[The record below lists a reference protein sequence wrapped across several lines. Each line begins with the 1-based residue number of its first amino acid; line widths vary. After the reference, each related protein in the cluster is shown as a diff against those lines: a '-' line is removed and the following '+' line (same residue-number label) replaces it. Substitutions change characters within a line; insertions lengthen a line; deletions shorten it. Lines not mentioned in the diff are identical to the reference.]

1 MSGPRSSAAWSR
13 TSTAWACG
21 SAASAAAASA
31 SGRSLR
37 RSTMSGTGSIR
48 IGRAAGRRR
57 ARRSRERR
65 RVTAWLRRR
74 ETTGR
79 CGSIPGRDEARVFVA
94 GSRRDAGRERAAAMA
109 ANRGTGRGGGGSGC
123 SWRTSSRRY
132 GRRGSR
138 VGLARAP
145 HRHRRSIRTVAGHGV
160 PWRVG
165 DPQGIGEG
173 LCASPS
179 LRSSRGNRDPPRRLR
194 AMAGSP
200 AGSRHCGPL
209 GESVAT
215 GGHEQAKASQVSRPR
230 GRPHRDSG
238 ERQTA
243 KMHSNEPVNIA
254 ASGPRT
260 HRSTPTP
267 KLNVPPGETNDVIR
281 NVVTLAPSL
290 DSCNSHLAVRSTDD
304 PCSRAGRP
312 VEGLRW
318 RPRPPSAS
326 ACP

>member
-1 MSGPRSSAAWSR
+1 MRDG
-13 TSTAWACG
+13 G
-21 SAASAAAASA
+21 
-31 SGRSLR
+31 
-37 RSTMSGTGSIR
+37 
-48 IGRAAGRRR
+48 GRRQWPR
-57 ARRSRERR
+57 
-65 RVTAWLRRR
+65 TA
-74 ETTGR
+74 
-79 CGSIPGRDEARVFVA
+79 A
-94 GSRRDAGRERAAAMA
+94 RAAAREDRDVHGGPLRA
-109 ANRGTGRGGGGSGC
+109 DTGGEGPG
-123 SWRTSSRRY
+123 
-132 GRRGSR
+132 

-165 DPQGIGEG
+165 DPRGIGEG

-194 AMAGSP
+194 AMAGSQ
-200 AGSRHCGPL
+200 AGSRPCGPL

-215 GGHEQAKASQVSRPR
+215 DGHEQAKASQVSRPSVR
-230 GRPHRDSG
+230 RRRDSG
-238 ERQTA
+238 ERQMA
-243 KMHSNEPVNIA
+243 AIHSNEPVNIA

-260 HRSTPTP
+260 HRSAAAP
-267 KLNVPPGETNDVIR
+267 KLNVPPDETNDVIR
-281 NVVTLAPSL
+281 DVVTLAPSL

-304 PCSRAGRP
+304 PRSRAGRP